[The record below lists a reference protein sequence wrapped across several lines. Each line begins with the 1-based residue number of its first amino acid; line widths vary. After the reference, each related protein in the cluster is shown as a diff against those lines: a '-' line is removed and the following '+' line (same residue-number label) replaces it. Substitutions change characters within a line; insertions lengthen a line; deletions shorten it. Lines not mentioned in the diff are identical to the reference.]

1 MRHPIFSPVPCP
13 RSLVGSDYVSTLKA
27 VPCWVLNFCDKP
39 LNLFRNFSFYGVKM
53 RTCYARPETVYIL
66 SREDRLILRKEG
78 FLAKLFYFYI
88 TVLTASLFPCWGSGF
103 WFWFPAQHISIAQF
117 LGSRHIL
124 NVRCLVQFPFI
135 SRLFKDPL
143 KCLFLGCHPCLWDL
157 WLSFL
162 FSTWV
167 DAFPCSPC
175 WGIGGKY
182 LSLCNLNLKFN
193 LSFDRSL
200 WGCCQYL
207 VAGLILSW
215 IVGISRTV
223 NFGGLRLVFSGHIST
238 VHLWGGTWVLIH

>member
-13 RSLVGSDYVSTLKA
+13 RSLVGSDHVLTLKA
-27 VPCWVLNFCDKP
+27 VPCWVLNFCDKSV
-39 LNLFRNFSFYGVKM
+39 NLFRNFSFYGVRM

-66 SREDRLILRKEG
+66 SREDRLILRKES

-88 TVLTASLFPCWGSGF
+88 TVWRRVCFPAGVWILILVPCTAHLNRSIFGLLAYSKRSLSGSVSLYISPVQGSLKVPFSGLSSLF
-103 WFWFPAQHISIAQF
+103 
-117 LGSRHIL
+117 
-124 NVRCLVQFPFI
+124 VRSVTF
-135 SRLFKDPL
+135 
-143 KCLFLGCHPCLWDL
+143 
-157 WLSFL
+157 

-175 WGIGGKY
+175 WGIGGRY
-182 LSLCNLNLKFN
+182 LSLCNLKLKFN

-200 WGCCQYL
+200 WGCRQYL